1 MHVRELSLP
10 FRFPGCLGAALL
22 VAAAACD
29 SPVDPAVTPD
39 PALSVGAHQSTAMV
53 SWHPQQAVFGRAGQ
67 VEGARANLVRNGN
80 GLSYRIT
87 THSLT
92 PGNAYTLWL
101 VVVNNPEACDPK
113 PCTGPDIILDP
124 ATDSQVRYAAG
135 SVAGG
140 SGRGT
145 FAGSVREG
153 PLSGWLPD
161 RSLEDAMAAEVH
173 LVINDHG
180 PMLPA
185 FMPGMIRTYR
195 GGCADTSP
203 FPPIFP
209 ATALADGEVGP
220 NECRLYQSAVFTAP
234 TP

>member
-1 MHVRELSLP
+1 MRSRPLYVP
-10 FRFPGCLGAALL
+10 FRPTGFLGAAVL
-22 VAAAACD
+22 VAAVACD
-29 SPVDPAVTPD
+29 SPVDPAATPD
-39 PALSVGAHQSTAMV
+39 PALSVSAHHSTATV
-53 SWHPQQAVFGRAGQ
+53 NWHPQQAAFDRVGQ
-67 VEGARANLVRNGN
+67 VQGARANLVRNRN
-80 GLSYRIT
+80 GLSFRIT
-87 THSLT
+87 TNSLT

-135 SVAGG
+135 SVAGR

-185 FMPGMIRTYR
+185 FMPGMIHTYR
-195 GGCADTSP
+195 GGCSDESP
-203 FPPIFP
+203 FPGIFP